1 LGEIHPSG
9 ERRPSACRENA
20 ALEAALEHDLQL
32 INIGKVYDNGTPAVV
47 EFNLDVRRGEF
58 IAFLGPSGCGKTTTL
73 RMIAGFESITSGDL
87 LLRGQ
92 RINDLPPEQRP
103 TSMIFQSYALFPH
116 MTVRGNV
123 EYGLRVKKMAKRE
136 MDAKVDRILDKLGLT
151 GLADKACEKLSGGQR
166 QRIALARGLVVEPSI
181 LLLDEPLGALDANL
195 RKSIQAEL
203 KLLQRNLGITF
214 VFVTHAQS
222 EALTMSDRI
231 VVMNLGRIEQ
241 VSTPFELYTRPA
253 TPFVAQFIGNNT
265 IFDGT
270 ALDTQGA
277 VQTGFG
283 TFHGAAAGVVGA
295 NARAKL
301 VVPSEALDVHPA
313 AGVTRQQLEARFGGN
328 VLPGILERRDI
339 VGHVM
344 QMTIRLSGGQVI
356 LIDGHVDKYGIERLA
371 PPTDIW
377 VSWKPEDATVMAA

>member
-1 LGEIHPSG
+1 M
-9 ERRPSACRENA
+9 
-20 ALEAALEHDLQL
+20 EHDLQL
-32 INIGKVYDNGTPAVV
+32 INVGKVYDNGTPAVI
-47 EFNLDVRRGEF
+47 EFDLDVRKGEF

-92 RINDLPPEQRP
+92 RINELPPEQRP

-123 EYGLRVKKMAKRE
+123 EYGLRVKGMAKPE
-136 MDAKVDRILDKLGLT
+136 MDAKVNRILDKLGLT
-151 GLADKACEKLSGGQR
+151 ELADKSADKLSGGQR

-231 VVMNLGRIEQ
+231 VVMNKGRIEQ

-265 IFDGT
+265 ILDGT
-270 ALDTQGA
+270 ALDSGA

-283 TFHGAAAGVVGA
+283 TFQGRAARAVPS
-295 NARAKL
+295 NARAKI
-301 VVPSEALDVHPA
+301 VVPSEALDVHPTA
-313 AGVTRQQLEARFGGN
+313 DVTRQELEATFAGN
-328 VLPGILERRDI
+328 VLPGILERREI
-339 VGHVM
+339 VGHIM
-344 QMTIRLSGGQVI
+344 QMTIRLAGGQVV
-356 LIDGHVDKYGIERLA
+356 LIDGHVDKYGNERLA

-377 VSWKPEDATVMAA
+377 ISWKPEDATVMAA

>member
-1 LGEIHPSG
+1 MHRS
-9 ERRPSACRENA
+9 ERRSPPNACREN
-20 ALEAALEHDLQL
+20 AALEHDLQL
-32 INIGKVYDNGTPAVV
+32 INIGKVYDNGTPAVI
-47 EFNLDVRRGEF
+47 EFNLDVRQGEF

-73 RMIAGFESITSGDL
+73 RMIAGFESISSGEL
-87 LLRGQ
+87 LLRGEK
-92 RINDLPPEQRP
+92 INDVPPEKRP
-103 TSMIFQSYALFPH
+103 TSMIFQNYALFPH
-116 MTVRGNV
+116 LTVRGNV
-123 EYGLRVKKMAKRE
+123 EYGLRVKRMARQE
-136 MDAKVDRILDKLGLT
+136 INAKVDRILDKLGLSD
-151 GLADKACEKLSGGQR
+151 LADKTPDRLSGGQR

-222 EALTMSDRI
+222 EALTLSDRI

-253 TPFVAQFIGNNT
+253 TPFVARFIGNNT

-270 ALDTQGA
+270 ALDQAGA

-283 TFHGAAAGVVGA
+283 TFQGAPVRAIGA

-313 AGVTRQQLEARFGGN
+313 AAVTRQQLEVSFGGN
-328 VLPGILERRDI
+328 VLPGILERREI
-339 VGHVM
+339 VGHIM
-344 QMTIRLSGGQVI
+344 QMTIRLAGGQVI
-356 LIDGHVDKYGIERLA
+356 LVDGHVDKYGSERFA
-371 PPTDIW
+371 PPNDIW
-377 VSWKPEDATVMAA
+377 ISWKPQDATVMAA

>member
-1 LGEIHPSG
+1 
-9 ERRPSACRENA
+9 
-20 ALEAALEHDLQL
+20 LEHDLQL
-32 INIGKVYDNGTPAVV
+32 INIGKVYDNGTPAVI
-47 EFNLDVRRGEF
+47 EFNLDVRKGEF

-73 RMIAGFESITSGDL
+73 RMIAGFESITSGNL

-92 RINDLPPEQRP
+92 RINALPPEKRP

-123 EYGLRVKKMAKRE
+123 EYGLRVKRMAKQE
-136 MDAKVDRILDKLGLT
+136 IDAKVNRILDKLGLT
-151 GLADKACEKLSGGQR
+151 DLADKSADKLSGGQR

-231 VVMNLGRIEQ
+231 VVMNKGRIEQ
-241 VSTPFELYTRPA
+241 VSTPFELYTRPR

-265 IFDGT
+265 ILDGT
-270 ALDTQGA
+270 ALDTPGA

-283 TFHGAAAGVVGA
+283 TFHGRPARAVYS

-301 VVPSEALDVHPA
+301 VVPSEALDVHPG
-313 AGVTRQQLEARFGGN
+313 AGVTRQQLEVSFGGN
-328 VLPGILERRDI
+328 VLPGILERREI
-339 VGHVM
+339 VGHIM
-344 QMTIRLSGGQVI
+344 QMTIRLAGGQVI
-356 LIDGHVDKYGIERLA
+356 LIDGHVDKYERLA

-377 VSWKPEDATVMAA
+377 ISWKPEDATVMAA